1 MNRIAM
7 FTEIK
12 QGKKGEWIME
22 IKVEK
27 PTRQF
32 LEDRKV
38 SSWGIWEK
46 EVSRFDWYYDAP
58 EECYILEGEVVV
70 ETKDGSRVQFGKGDF
85 VTLPKGLSCVWD
97 IKKPVRKHYN
107 FP

>member
-1 MNRIAM
+1 M

-70 ETKDGSRVQFGKGDF
+70 ETKDGRRVQFGKGDF

>member
-1 MNRIAM
+1 M

-32 LEDRKV
+32 LEDRRV

-46 EVSRFDWYYDAP
+46 EVSRFNWHYDA
-58 EECYILEGEVVV
+58 
-70 ETKDGSRVQFGKGDF
+70 T
-85 VTLPKGLSCVWD
+85 
-97 IKKPVRKHYN
+97 
-107 FP
+107 

>member
-1 MNRIAM
+1 M
-7 FTEIK
+7 FAEIE

-46 EVSRFDWYYDAP
+46 EVSRFNWHYDAT